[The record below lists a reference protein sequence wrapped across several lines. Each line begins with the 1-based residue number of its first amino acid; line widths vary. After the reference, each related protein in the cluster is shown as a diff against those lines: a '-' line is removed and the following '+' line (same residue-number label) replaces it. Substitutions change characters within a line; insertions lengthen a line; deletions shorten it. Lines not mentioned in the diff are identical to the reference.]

1 MEVGAGTPYGSQARE
16 KNVWLRLAF
25 TVLSAL
31 MLPATTSLR
40 FTGGRAGCIDDADG
54 GARKSEQNH
63 WFPGHDFPSTCPR
76 SDRLPTGK
84 DPLGDI
90 GYLIR

>member
-40 FTGGRAGCIDDADG
+40 FTGGRAGG
-54 GARKSEQNH
+54 RPGA
-63 WFPGHDFPSTCPR
+63 PA
-76 SDRLPTGK
+76 
-84 DPLGDI
+84 
-90 GYLIR
+90 